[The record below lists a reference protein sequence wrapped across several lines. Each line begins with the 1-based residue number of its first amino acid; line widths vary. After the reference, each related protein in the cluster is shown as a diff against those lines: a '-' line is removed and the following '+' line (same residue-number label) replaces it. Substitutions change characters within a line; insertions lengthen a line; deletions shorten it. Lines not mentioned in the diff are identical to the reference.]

1 MIPGFHQHRGF
12 KSSDVELHHLPAMP
26 GLAAHLLLHLR
37 LVLLV
42 VQEGQ
47 HLRVLLL
54 QALHVHQE
62 DLINALKRR

>member
-1 MIPGFHQHRGF
+1 MIPGFHQHRGS
-12 KSSDVELHHLPAMP
+12 KSSDVELHHLAAVP
-26 GLAAHLLLHLR
+26 GLVAYLLLHLR

-54 QALHVHQE
+54 QTLHVHQVAI
-62 DLINALKRR
+62 DLSP